1 MPVTP
6 SASFSLTLRIRFDN
20 EAGVLGEVTSAIG
33 HAGGSIGAVD
43 IVQSHEHQVVRDI
56 AVDARSKGHWDEIIE
71 AVNSID
77 GVQLLSWTDRT
88 FKLHEGG
95 KIAQLNKHPL
105 TSRDDLSMAYTPG
118 VARVCQAIDE
128 DPELAFKYTIKRNY
142 VAVVT
147 DGSAVLGLGDIGPL
161 AALPVMEGKAM
172 LLKEFANVDA
182 FPICLDTKDPDEIVA
197 AVKAI
202 APGFGGIN
210 LEDISSPRCFEIEDR
225 LRNELDIPVFHDD
238 QHGTAVVV
246 IGALFNALK
255 VTGKRLEDLH
265 VAMVGLGAAG
275 IAVTR
280 MLLQVGVADIVG
292 CDTKGAIFVGRDD
305 WDEMHPLKRWYAE
318 NTNRDLRDGGPADV
332 LDGADLFIGL
342 SGPGVVEAADL
353 DRMNEDAIVFAMAN
367 PDPEVT
373 PEEAADHVR
382 ILATGRSDYPNQINN
397 VLCFPG
403 LFRGALDARAVRIT
417 EEMKLA
423 AAHGIASVIPET
435 ELSEDYIIPSVFD
448 RRVVE
453 AVAAAVAG
461 EVERAGVARSDLPD
475 EIEASAALGA
485 PTPAAG

>member
-33 HAGGSIGAVD
+33 RAGGSLGAVD
-43 IVQSHEHQVVRDI
+43 IVQSHDHQVVRDI
-56 AVDARSKGHWDEIIE
+56 AVDARSTTHWDQIIE
-71 AVNSID
+71 AVHEVA
-77 GVQLLSWTDRT
+77 GVELVDWTDRT
-88 FKLHEGG
+88 FKMHEGG

-118 VARVCQAIDE
+118 VARVCQAIRE
-128 DPELAFKYTIKRNY
+128 DPELAFRYTIKRNH

-161 AALPVMEGKAM
+161 AAMPVMEGKAM

-202 APGFGGIN
+202 APVFGGIN
-210 LEDISSPRCFEIEDR
+210 LEDISSPRCFEIEER
-225 LRNELDIPVFHDD
+225 LKEELDIPVFHDD

-246 IGALFNALK
+246 MAALFNGLK
-255 VTGKRLEDLH
+255 VTGKRLEDLRIG
-265 VAMVGLGAAG
+265 MVGLGAAG

-292 CDTKGAIFVGRDD
+292 CDTHGTIYVGRQD
-305 WDEMHPLKRWYAE
+305 WDQMHPLKQWYAE
-318 NTNRDLRDGGPADV
+318 STNRDRRAGGPADV
-332 LDGADLFIGL
+332 LDGADVFIGL
-342 SGPGVVEAADL
+342 SGPGVIEAADL
-353 DRMNEDAIVFAMAN
+353 DRMNDDAMVFAMAN
-367 PDPEVT
+367 PDPEVA
-373 PEEAADHVR
+373 PEEAAEHVR
-382 ILATGRSDYPNQINN
+382 IVATGRSDYPNQINN

-403 LFRGALDARAVRIT
+403 LFRGVLDARAVRVT

-423 AAHGIASVIPET
+423 AAHGIADVIPEG
-435 ELSEDYIIPSVFD
+435 ELAEEYIIPSVFD

-461 EVERAGVARSDLPD
+461 EAQRAGIARVETPG
-475 EIEASAALGA
+475 EIDARAALGMR
-485 PTPAAG
+485 TPAGT